1 MDVIL
6 IRKNLDKGKR
16 NYLSHPIFVPVTLV
30 SMLTVATVG
39 YSAYS
44 HYSGNSS
51 DHILSLSSKD
61 YYPRFD
67 VEEALSDNFD
77 DLTERVNALET
88 KATQLDKWGE
98 QLVFT
103 SKTQELDM
111 SLSWDQIIIEQQ
123 YAAQRKLEEER
134 EAQRKLEEERA
145 LQRQLEKERALLQKL
160 EEERALQLL
169 ERQIAQKREEERVA
183 QKREEERVAQKREE
197 ERVAQKREEERF
209 VQKREEERVAQKREE
224 ERALQR
230 QLERQLLAQKREEER
245 VAQKREEERVA
256 QKREEERVAQKRE
269 EERALQRQLE
279 RQLLAQK
286 LEQQRRL
293 AQKLERQLVAQKLE
307 RQLLAQKREEER
319 AINDKKPSGPPP
331 TEPYV
336 SYKKTTSW
344 QSTRLSSAAPVKSFS
359 EEPTMRVRQSSGQ
372 ALVLNERIVHKPE
385 THNRKQKTELRSKP
399 IQTAQLAQQRW
410 QQTVRTKRPEQK
422 TDFSLSWDNIINDR
436 PIFAQSK
443 EREPSKEIGTT
454 ISRFSPIAK
463 LKRSIQIVS
472 RNLLR
477 QYRSRVKRLPEGW
490 PLPKGRVSSKF
501 GWRGKRMHKGI
512 DIAAKRGTPI
522 YAVEDGIVERSKYMR
537 GYGKLVEI
545 THSEM
550 YSTRYGHN
558 SKNLVQEGDVVF
570 KGQVIALVGSTG
582 RSTGPHVH
590 FEIRQSGVA
599 INPIKYLGAMEEFT
613 LTENIKLSEY
623 VKLSRR

>member
-169 ERQIAQKREEERVA
+169 ERQI
-183 QKREEERVAQKREE
+183 
-197 ERVAQKREEERF
+197 
-209 VQKREEERVAQKREE
+209 
-224 ERALQR
+224 
-230 QLERQLLAQKREEER
+230 AQKREEER